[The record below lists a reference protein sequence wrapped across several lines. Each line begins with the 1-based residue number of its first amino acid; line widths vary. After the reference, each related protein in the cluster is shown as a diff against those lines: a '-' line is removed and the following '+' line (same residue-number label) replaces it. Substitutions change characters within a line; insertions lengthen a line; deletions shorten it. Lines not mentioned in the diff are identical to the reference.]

1 MIKKGLENQRKNLQ
15 QLELKNEKTLRIS
28 KNKILERAKGIT
40 LIALIITIIILI
52 ILAGITIVALSGENG
67 ILRQA
72 VKAKD
77 KTEIAEIIDK
87 AQVDVLGVQSENG
100 GKISKEQLKTILEQY
115 FKNVPNDYTID
126 TVLTA
131 KDEYGKHEIQVSDI
145 YKGSFS
151 GESGSAISIPEGLEI
166 GTTVNYNP
174 TGTYNWQAKYY
185 SSDESDSN
193 VTLDS
198 SKSEYNIN
206 TWKVFDINEETGEIT
221 LVPATATTGI
231 VKLQGAQ
238 GYNNGVYLLNEACS
252 YLYGNEEKG
261 IKARSINIE
270 DIEGKMT
277 DEALEE
283 AHSFSIDEIKYKNQV
298 PSEYE
303 QSSSYYPSIYAKE
316 ILSVIDG
323 NKNSSGLGMSEQI
336 SLIEPTD
343 GGAINGYMR
352 ATGIQP
358 YLTMWMKDMQTAFKT
373 VENNINYYNLICPEG
388 TEQTYYVASRSL
400 IASDEV
406 SIFVMSIID
415 RGVMNGARMLD
426 SDCTTDG
433 YAFALFP
440 IVSLNATIIR
450 GNATDGF
457 TVE

>member
-1 MIKKGLENQRKNLQ
+1 M
-15 QLELKNEKTLRIS
+15 
-28 KNKILERAKGIT
+28 
-40 LIALIITIIILI
+40 
-52 ILAGITIVALSGENG
+52 AGITIVALSGENG

-72 VKAKD
+72 SKAKE

-87 AQVDVLGVQSENG
+87 AQIDVLGVQLENG

-206 TWKVFDINEETGEIT
+206 TWKVFNINEETGEIT
-221 LVPATATTGI
+221 LVPATATTGT

-277 DEALEE
+277 DEALNGTNG
-283 AHSFSIDEIKYKNQV
+283 AYKYNNGNATY
-298 PSEYE
+298 SE
-303 QSSSYYPSIYAKE
+303 QTSSLYTSYKRYPSIYAQE
-316 ILSVIDG
+316 NLSVINGNTNTDG
-323 NKNSSGLGMSEQI
+323 LKMSEQTAFV
-336 SLIEPTD
+336 EKTD
-343 GGAINGYMR
+343 GGASNGGVTN
-352 ATGIQP
+352 ATSIQP
-358 YLTMWMKDMQTAFKT
+358 YQTCWKKDSNFMQSAFKGEGT
-373 VENNINYYNLICPEG
+373 GISNVNYNLIMSKG
-388 TEQTYYVASRSL
+388 TSTTYWVASRCVYASSSFCNFNIRKVDSGSVDSFLSYRSVQVEGSSNYSL
-400 IASDEV
+400 
-406 SIFVMSIID
+406 
-415 RGVMNGARMLD
+415 
-426 SDCTTDG
+426 C
-433 YAFALFP
+433 P
-440 IVSLNATIIR
+440 IVSLDCTLLK
-450 GNATDGF
+450 GNHTDGWRIK
-457 TVE
+457 

>member
-1 MIKKGLENQRKNLQ
+1 MM
-15 QLELKNEKTLRIS
+15 EL
-28 KNKILERAKGIT
+28 
-40 LIALIITIIILI
+40 
-52 ILAGITIVALSGENG
+52 LAGITIVALSGENG

-221 LVPATATTGI
+221 LAPATATTGT

-283 AHSFSIDEIKYKNQV
+283 AHNFVHPEGVRYG
-298 PSEYE
+298 E
-303 QSSSYYPSIYAKE
+303 QRIIAFEQGKSWYPIIYAKE
-316 ILSVIDG
+316 FSSVIEE
-323 NKNSSGLGMSEQI
+323 NKNLSGLGMSEQI
-336 SLIEPTD
+336 SLIESID
-343 GGAINGYMR
+343 SGATYGYLQ
-352 ATGIQP
+352 ATSIQP
-358 YLTMWMKDMQTAFKT
+358 YLTMWITNDSFMQTAFKNS
-373 VENNINYYNLICPEG
+373 ENGVNYYNLLMNQGID
-388 TEQTYYVASRSL
+388 TFYWVASR
-400 IASDEV
+400 
-406 SIFVMSIID
+406 
-415 RGVMNGARMLD
+415 
-426 SDCTTDG
+426 CTTVGRDIAYFSIRMVYNG
-433 YAFALFP
+433 FIYASGNFDSSKKEGADYSKIFP
-440 IVSLNATIIR
+440 IVSLNATIIK